1 MRDDRRKKSAVPDDG
16 VIRVGCERR
25 RGGSVT
31 TIHGLSAAERAKVE
45 GDLKRRCGTGGTV
58 KNDTVELQGDHR
70 DVVVAH
76 LASLGRRAKRMGG

>member
-1 MRDDRRKKSAVPDDG
+1 VPDDG

-25 RGGSVT
+25 RAGTVT
-31 TIHGLSAAERAKVE
+31 TIHGLAAGERATVA

-70 DVVVAH
+70 DAAIAH
-76 LASLGRRAKRMGG
+76 LASLGRHAKRMGG